1 MQLLTIM
8 LVEIRGD
15 EFFTY
20 GVICVSQMVGHG
32 VICVSQMVGHGAICV
47 SQMVWHRVIC
57 VPQMSVL
64 QLRGRS
70 CLHIKRRFRS
80 MVNNLFFN
88 VFHIFLFLII
98 DAANIIF
105 IILFCLISFFYFI
118 Y

>member
-15 EFFTY
+15 EFFAY
-20 GVICVSQMVGHG
+20 GA
-32 VICVSQMVGHGAICV
+32 ICVSQMVGHGAICV

-57 VPQMSVL
+57 GTQMSVL